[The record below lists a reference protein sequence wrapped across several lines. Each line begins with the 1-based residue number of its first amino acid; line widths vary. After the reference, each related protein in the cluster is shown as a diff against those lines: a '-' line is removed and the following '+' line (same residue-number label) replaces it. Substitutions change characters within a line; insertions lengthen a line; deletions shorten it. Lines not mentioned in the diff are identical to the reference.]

1 MEKLGS
7 PEFDGDKNNSKI
19 AKEPIATPEDF
30 KSTISDDEALSCL
43 AEAIQ
48 NASRQNEDSTQNTSS
63 HGKETSKEN
72 PSAFEEPAK
81 IISKEEL
88 EKDLATLKEI
98 AHRMSEYTK
107 HGLGLSYDLIDPASL
122 CCMSDITWELTQVAS
137 EFVGD
142 ATSVNEAI
150 DNLVYALI
158 AASSPL
164 RKSS

>member
-30 KSTISDDEALSCL
+30 NEALSCL

-81 IISKEEL
+81 IISKR
-88 EKDLATLKEI
+88 T
-98 AHRMSEYTK
+98 
-107 HGLGLSYDLIDPASL
+107 
-122 CCMSDITWELTQVAS
+122 
-137 EFVGD
+137 
-142 ATSVNEAI
+142 
-150 DNLVYALI
+150 
-158 AASSPL
+158 
-164 RKSS
+164 